1 MRGGARTAA
10 RLTRRAREIRPSPTL
25 GISRTLAEMRR
36 RGADVVD
43 LGVGEPDFPTP
54 RFVKEAGIEAIEAD
68 RTRYTETSGEPP
80 LREAIAAKFRR
91 RGADV
96 FPSQVLVSAG
106 GKQALFN
113 ACQVLFEEGDEVLV
127 PAPYWVSFPEMV
139 RLSGAA
145 CVPAVTRRENAFR
158 PTLDDLLPAAT
169 ERTRGL
175 ILNSPNNPTG
185 AAIEPAELRRILEW
199 ARDRNVFVLYDECY
213 ELFLYDGRPH
223 ASPTDTW
230 AEHADHVLISGAASK
245 TFAMTGWRL
254 GWAVAPA
261 DVIAAMAGYQSHST
275 SNASSIS
282 QAAALAA
289 LTELDRANESVE
301 TMLAE
306 YALRRELIT
315 RALNA
320 IPGVECPAPDGAFY
334 AFADVSTLFPR
345 SGAAGSAEFAKLL
358 LERGGVAAVPGIAFG
373 DDRYIRFSFAAA
385 RQEIEKGMERFA
397 DFVRSL

>member
-1 MRGGARTAA
+1 MSGGVRAGS
-10 RLTRRAREIRPSPTL
+10 RLTRRARGILPSPTL
-25 GISRTLAEMRR
+25 GVSRTLSEMRR

-54 RFVKEAGIEAIEAD
+54 AFVKEAGIEAIEAD

-80 LREAIAAKFRR
+80 LREAIAEKFRR

-96 FPSQVLVSAG
+96 SPSQVIVSAG
-106 GKQALFN
+106 GKQTLFN

-139 RLSGAA
+139 RLSGAEP
-145 CVPAVTRRENAFR
+145 VPAVARRENGFR

-169 ERTRGL
+169 DRTRGL

-185 AAIEPAELRRILEW
+185 AAIDPAELRRILDW
-199 ARDRNVFVLYDECY
+199 ARDRGVFVLYDECY

-223 ASPTDTW
+223 ASPAESW
-230 AEHADHVLISGAASK
+230 SEHADHVLISGAASK

-254 GWAVAPA
+254 GWAVGPA
-261 DVIAAMAGYQSHST
+261 DVIAAMSGYQSHST

-289 LTELDRANESVE
+289 LTELDRAEESVGA
-301 TMLAE
+301 MLAE
-306 YALRRELIT
+306 YAVRRKLIT
-315 RALNA
+315 AALNA
-320 IPGVECPAPDGAFY
+320 IPGVACPAPDGAFY
-334 AFADVSTLFPR
+334 AFADVSDLFAPA
-345 SGAAGSAEFAKLL
+345 GAAGSAEFAKIL
-358 LERGGVAAVPGIAFG
+358 LERGGVAAVPGVAFG
-373 DDRYIRFSFAAA
+373 DDRYVRFSFAAA
-385 RQEIEKGMERFA
+385 ASEIEKGMERFA
-397 DFVRSL
+397 QLVGGL